1 MSITTARAGQ
11 GDDNGSPGRDYSKS
25 SGWRCGILANH
36 RLFILGATSTY
47 AGRRQYEIQV
57 MESFATDAR
66 GHGSDANSPS
76 AFEKFKR
83 LIRRWRTDRRSRHIA
98 VEVERREVSSKD
110 VDQGIDQAVDAI
122 ERTADDITDE
132 FEQTVMKWAE
142 NPTATEAVKDL
153 AASICKPKSP
163 DLGNG

>member
-1 MSITTARAGQ
+1 
-11 GDDNGSPGRDYSKS
+11 
-25 SGWRCGILANH
+25 
-36 RLFILGATSTY
+36 
-47 AGRRQYEIQV
+47 
-57 MESFATDAR
+57 
-66 GHGSDANSPS
+66 
-76 AFEKFKR
+76 
-83 LIRRWRTDRRSRHIA
+83 
-98 VEVERREVSSKD
+98 VSSKD